1 MRILITAPSLDV
13 SNNVSGISMVANTIL
28 SNADKDH
35 LYYHYLLGRPDHAP
49 GWYWP
54 LLLIKQL
61 IGYPF
66 FLRSNQIDCV
76 HQNLPF
82 NAKGILR
89 EYIINLISVWC
100 GRPVL
105 LHIHGGEGLVN
116 GISSRFLNRLVNK
129 MFRRS
134 SQVLV
139 LSALEQKV
147 IQKSYPTVHVSFLSN
162 AIDTD
167 YYLRKEPRSNVLP
180 GILFLGRI
188 ENNKGLNEI
197 IQAIR
202 EVYKQHR
209 FTFSLCGE
217 GPERERMVNEC
228 REIMGTDFQYEGVV
242 CGEKKLQIMH
252 RSSIFVLPSYY
263 EGLPMSL
270 LECMASGLVPVV
282 TEVGSMKEVV
292 KSGENGLH
300 VKTHDAKDLA
310 EKLGFLISHPEVLD
324 SMAEN
329 AVYSVRKNF
338 GIKDYMKRLGA
349 IYDSLFSQQKL
360 LNKN

>member
-13 SNNVSGISMVANTIL
+13 SRNVSGISMVANTIL
-28 SNADKDH
+28 THADKDH

-66 FLRSNQIDCV
+66 FLYTHQIDCV

-89 EYIINLISVWC
+89 EYLINLLSVRC

-134 SQVLV
+134 SQILV

-147 IQKSYPTVHVSFLSN
+147 IQQSYPTIKVSYLSN
-162 AIDTD
+162 AIDTEL
-167 YYLRKEPRSNVLP
+167 YARKKTESKTVPAL
-180 GILFLGRI
+180 LYLGRI
-188 ENNKGLNEI
+188 EPNKGINEI
-197 IQAIR
+197 IRAVAK
-202 EVYKQHR
+202 VYKQHR
-209 FTFSLCGE
+209 FTFFLCGE
-217 GPERERMVNEC
+217 GPEREHMVRAC
-228 REIMGTDFQYEGVV
+228 AEIMGEDFCYKGVV
-242 CGEKKLQIMH
+242 SGEQKLEIVHQ
-252 RSSIFVLPSYY
+252 SSIFVLPSYF

-270 LECMASGLVPVV
+270 LESMAGGVVPVV
-282 TEVGSMKEVV
+282 TEVGSMKEVIR
-292 KSGENGLH
+292 SGENGLH
-300 VKTHDAKDLA
+300 VKMQDANDLA
-310 EKLGFLISHPEVLD
+310 EKLTFLLTHPEMLD
-324 SMAEN
+324 LMAEN
-329 AVYSVRKNF
+329 AVCTVQKEF
-338 GIKDYMKRLGA
+338 GIKDYMKRLSTM
-349 IYDSLFSQQKL
+349 YDSLFL
-360 LNKN
+360 

>member
-1 MRILITAPSLDV
+1 
-13 SNNVSGISMVANTIL
+13 MVANTIL

-35 LYYHYLLGRPDHAP
+35 SYYHYLLGRPDQGP

-54 LLLIKQL
+54 VLLIKQL
-61 IGYPF
+61 ICYPF
-66 FLRSNQIDCV
+66 FLYSNKIDLV

-89 EYIINLISVWC
+89 EYIINLISVKC

-105 LHIHGGEGLVN
+105 LHIHGGECLMKGV
-116 GISSRFLNRLVNK
+116 SSRFLNRLVNN

-139 LSALEQKV
+139 LSALEEAV
-147 IQKSYPTVHVSFLSN
+147 IQKSYPMTHVSFLSN

-167 YYLRKEPRSNVLP
+167 YYSRKEPGPKGLP

-197 IQAIR
+197 IQAIS
-202 EVYKQHR
+202 ELYKHHR
-209 FTFSLCGE
+209 FTFTLCGE
-217 GPERERMVNEC
+217 GPERERMVKEC
-228 REIMGTDFQYEGVV
+228 TEIMGDDFQYKGVV
-242 CGEKKLQIMH
+242 SGEKKLKILHQ
-252 RSSIFVLPSYY
+252 SSIFVLPSYF

-270 LECMASGLVPVV
+270 LESMASGLVPVV
-282 TEVGSMKEVV
+282 TDVGSMKEVV
-292 KSGENGLH
+292 RSGENGLH
-300 VKTHDAKDLA
+300 VKTYAANDLA
-310 EKLGFLISHPEVLD
+310 EKLGFLISHPDILD

-329 AVYSVRKNF
+329 AVYSVRRNF
-338 GIKDYMKRLGA
+338 DIKDYMLRLNE
-349 IYDSLFSQQKL
+349 IYQASFLEMK
-360 LNKN
+360 

>member
-13 SNNVSGISMVANTIL
+13 SQNVSGISMVANTIL

-35 LYYHYLLGRPDHAP
+35 SYYHYLLGRPDHAP

-54 LLLIKQL
+54 VLLIKQL
-61 IGYPF
+61 ICYPL
-66 FLRSNQIDCV
+66 FLYSNKIDLV

-89 EYIINLISVWC
+89 EYIINLISVKC

-105 LHIHGGEGLVN
+105 LHIHGGECLMKGVSSKFLNCLVN
-116 GISSRFLNRLVNK
+116 N

-139 LSALEQKV
+139 LSALEQVV
-147 IQKSYPTVHVSFLSN
+147 IQKTYPMIHVSFLSN

-167 YYLRKEPRSNVLP
+167 YYSRKEPRKEGLP

-202 EVYKQHR
+202 ELYKHHR

-217 GPERERMVNEC
+217 GPERERMVKEC
-228 REIMGTDFQYEGVV
+228 TEIMGDDFHYEGVV
-242 CGEKKLQIMH
+242 SGEKKLDILHQ
-252 RSSIFVLPSYY
+252 SSIFVLPSYF

-270 LECMASGLVPVV
+270 LESMASGLVPVI

-292 KSGENGLH
+292 RSGENGLL
-300 VKTHDAKDLA
+300 VNTHDAKDLA
-310 EKLGFLISHPEVLD
+310 AKLEFLISNPEILNT
-324 SMAEN
+324 MAEN
-329 AVYSVRKNF
+329 AFYTVQKDF
-338 GIKDYMKRLGA
+338 DIKDYMLRLNE
-349 IYDSLFSQQKL
+349 IYQTSF
-360 LNKN
+360 

>member
-13 SNNVSGISMVANTIL
+13 SKNVSGISMVANTIL

-35 LYYHYLLGRPDHAP
+35 SYYHYLLGRPDQGP

-54 LLLIKQL
+54 ILLIKQL
-61 IGYPF
+61 VCYPF
-66 FLRSNQIDCV
+66 FLYSNKIDLV

-89 EYIINLISVWC
+89 EYIINLISVKC

-105 LHIHGGEGLVN
+105 LHIHGGECLMKGVSSKFLNCLVN
-116 GISSRFLNRLVNK
+116 N

-139 LSALEQKV
+139 LSALEQVV
-147 IQKSYPTVHVSFLSN
+147 IQKTYPMIHVSFLSN

-167 YYLRKEPRSNVLP
+167 YYSRKEPRKEGLP

-202 EVYKQHR
+202 ELYKHHR

-217 GPERERMVNEC
+217 GPERERMVKEC
-228 REIMGTDFQYEGVV
+228 TEIMGDDFHYEGVV
-242 CGEKKLQIMH
+242 SGEKKLDILHQ
-252 RSSIFVLPSYY
+252 SSIFVLPSYF

-270 LECMASGLVPVV
+270 LESMASGLVPVI

-292 KSGENGLH
+292 RSGKNGLL
-300 VKTHDAKDLA
+300 VNTHDAKDLA
-310 EKLGFLISHPEVLD
+310 AKLEFLISNPEILNT
-324 SMAEN
+324 MAEN
-329 AVYSVRKNF
+329 AFYTVQKDF
-338 GIKDYMKRLGA
+338 DIKDYMLRLNE
-349 IYDSLFSQQKL
+349 IYQTSF
-360 LNKN
+360 